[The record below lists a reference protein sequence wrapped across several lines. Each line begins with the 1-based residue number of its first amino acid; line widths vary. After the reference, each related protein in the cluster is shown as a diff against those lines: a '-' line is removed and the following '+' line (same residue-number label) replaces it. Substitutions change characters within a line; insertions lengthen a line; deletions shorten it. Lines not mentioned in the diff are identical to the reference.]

1 MNKLSSALLTKI
13 QNRPLQT
20 SLRNDNPTVNRALK
34 MHTVRQQ
41 IVKNLPREFDGRLIW
56 KDYLSPIRNQGKC
69 SILGSPLVVN

>member
-41 IVKNLPREFDGRLIW
+41 IVKNFAPRIRWKIDMERLFI
-56 KDYLSPIRNQGKC
+56 SH
-69 SILGSPLVVN
+69 